1 MKVLRPKSKT
11 LTDLL
16 SPVVMEKLL
25 AVGTRRKF
33 ADGQIVQERGDPDKG
48 LAIVTKGQVIAGN
61 VGRDGSFLPSA
72 LLRPGETFGE
82 NTLFADLPR
91 THTLWANGPTEIS
104 FIRQRPFMKLFDETP
119 SIAAALL
126 TLTLLRNHEMIEF
139 MDGHRRL
146 PLRARLARLLLGALE
161 EDDKDQSCERRI
173 ECRQEDLAYM
183 LGVSRVA
190 IGKVLKVLERDGIL
204 KLGYGYLTISRP
216 ADLAAMVAAQEQ
228 LDPVT

>member
-16 SPVVMEKLL
+16 SPPVMEKLL
-25 AVGTRRKF
+25 AAGTRRRF
-33 ADGQIVQERGDPDKG
+33 TDGQIVQERGDADKG

-61 VGRDGSFLPSA
+61 IGRDGSFLPSA

-91 THTLWANGPTEIS
+91 THTLWASGPTEIT

-119 SIAAALL
+119 AIAAALL
-126 TLTLLRNHEMIEF
+126 SLTLLRNHEMIEF

-146 PLRARLARLLLGALE
+146 PLKVRLARLLLSVT
-161 EDDKDQSCERRI
+161 EDECAEARI
-173 ECRQEDLAYM
+173 DCRQEDLAYM

-190 IGKVLKVLERDGIL
+190 IGKALKSLEREGFL
-204 KLGYGYLTISRP
+204 KLGYGYLRIDAP
-216 ADLAAMVAAQEQ
+216 ATLASMVARHEQ
-228 LDPVT
+228 LLPVN